1 MLLATSLRPWGW
13 LVQQALGL
21 PGLTVSVM
29 PAQFWQPPTPAH
41 PRAGAKPQNETLAAW
56 HQHYRRGMQQI
67 TAALGVVLPETLE
80 RRLLIMPEVLLASSP
95 QFSQPMPVEGP
106 SGPVAPL
113 PTGFW
118 FYDGPK
124 WAISEPPIALRRFVE
139 RHPRP
144 LVLSF
149 SSLPVANRREV
160 LAVHVEAAA
169 LLHRPLVVQT
179 GWAGFCRQDLPRG
192 TRAHDVLFVDFL
204 PHDWL
209 FARAACAIQ
218 HGGIGS
224 IARALR
230 HGCPLLLEPYGNDQ
244 FFNAMRVVALGV
256 GAAMQPS
263 TLKAAGLARV
273 LQEQVLA
280 PSTRHR
286 CATLGA
292 TIRAEAG
299 LEVAYER
306 IDSRLVSAGGRM
318 PRSRCGAKPPKV

>member
-1 MLLATSLRPWGW
+1 
-13 LVQQALGL
+13 
-21 PGLTVSVM
+21 
-29 PAQFWQPPTPAH
+29 
-41 PRAGAKPQNETLAAW
+41 
-56 HQHYRRGMQQI
+56 
-67 TAALGVVLPETLE
+67 LPETFE
-80 RRLLIMPEVLLASSP
+80 QRLLIMPDALLASSP

-106 SGPVAPL
+106 SGPVVPH

-118 FYDGPK
+118 FYDEPK
-124 WAISEPPIALRRFVE
+124 WAIWEPSVALRHFVE
-139 RHPRP
+139 RTPRP

-169 LLHRPLVVQT
+169 LLRRPLVVQT

-256 GAAMQPS
+256 GAAMRPS
-263 TLKAAGLARV
+263 TLTAARLARV
-273 LQEQVLA
+273 LQERVLG

-286 CATLGA
+286 SATLGA

-306 IDSRLVSAGGRM
+306 IDARVVSARGRM
-318 PRSRCGAKPPKV
+318 PRSRC